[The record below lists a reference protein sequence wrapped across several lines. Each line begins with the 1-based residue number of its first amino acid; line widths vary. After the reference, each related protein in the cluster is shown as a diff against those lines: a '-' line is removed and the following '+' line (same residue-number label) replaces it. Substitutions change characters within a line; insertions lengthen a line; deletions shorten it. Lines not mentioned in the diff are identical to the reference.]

1 MENKIDGQGMSVA
14 QVFEDRYVID
24 YFQREYKW
32 EKKHIEQLLYDLDFA
47 FHESYQDGDTIDDIP
62 NYKPYF
68 MGPYIVSRHHTMYSL
83 IDGQQRLTSLTLL
96 LIYIVKHFPDTR
108 DDLEKLIYKRS
119 FKKESY
125 NLNIEGRE
133 RVMDF
138 LFKDVDFDRTNMSVS
153 EINILSR
160 YSDIEDLFPERL
172 RDSDKIILFSYWLL
186 NKVVLV
192 QILSYSDDNA
202 YTIFE
207 TMNDRGFN
215 LTSSEMLK
223 SLLLSKIKDAEVRRR
238 CDQKWKENIQR
249 LVSVDKDCEQDFFR
263 AWLRGRYL
271 INVKDTSDID
281 AIGIGF
287 HRWVKNNMKLF
298 KLTSDSKIESLITD
312 ELSFYISIFLS
323 IRVSETSSNGLY
335 TSIFVQNPYGVASS
349 LAYPLYLSVVNQS
362 DLQKDIQEKI
372 TLVSKA
378 LDTFVVRRILMH
390 QSVGQSSI
398 RGFMYSLILSVR
410 GFAIEDLKDNL
421 TSFLD
426 KYATMGQEIK
436 PDVVAHYP
444 YKFLRYFQYR
454 VNLYLESLLGDAQV
468 CGYSDSRRSV
478 LVDMMEG
485 RLELTAGIY
494 RTCYSPIYA
503 VALVWGNESTSFLK
517 RYRCLIDESDSKESK
532 ELLGKLDLSFEK
544 NIKKHLDSF
553 LHSLYDTLVSRI
565 WSIK

>member
-202 YTIFE
+202 YTIFD

-468 CGYSDSRRSV
+468 CGYSDSRHSV
-478 LVDMMEG
+478 LVDMLDE
-485 RLELTAGIY
+485 RLQLTAGIY

-503 VALVWGNESTSFLK
+503 VAMVWGSESMAFLK
-517 RYRCLIDESDSKESK
+517 RYRCLVDEPDSKES
-532 ELLGKLDLSFEK
+532 ELLLERLNLPKSKNSKTKLDA
-544 NIKKHLDSF
+544 F
-553 LHSLYDTLVSRI
+553 LHSLYDTLVSKI
-565 WSIK
+565 WNI

>member
-32 EKKHIEQLLYDLDFA
+32 EKKHIEQLIYDLDFA
-47 FHESYQDGDTIDDIP
+47 FHESYKDGDTIDDIP

-426 KYATMGQEIK
+426 KYTTMGQELK

-468 CGYSDSRRSV
+468 CSYSDSRHSV
-478 LVDMMEG
+478 LVDMLDE
-485 RLELTAGIY
+485 RLQLTAGIY

-503 VALVWGNESTSFLK
+503 VAMVWGSESMAFLK
-517 RYRCLIDESDSKESK
+517 RYRCLVDEPDSKES
-532 ELLGKLDLSFEK
+532 ELLLERLNLPKSKNSKTKLDA
-544 NIKKHLDSF
+544 F
-553 LHSLYDTLVSRI
+553 LHSLYDTLVSKI
-565 WSIK
+565 WNI

>member
-298 KLTSDSKIESLITD
+298 KLTSDCKIESLITD

-426 KYATMGQEIK
+426 KYATMGQELK

-468 CGYSDSRRSV
+468 CGYSDSRHSV
-478 LVDMMEG
+478 LVDMLDE
-485 RLELTAGIY
+485 RLQLTAGIY

-503 VALVWGNESTSFLK
+503 VAMVWGSESMAFLK
-517 RYRCLIDESDSKESK
+517 RYRCLVDEPDSKES
-532 ELLGKLDLSFEK
+532 ELLLERLNLPKSKNSKTKLDA
-544 NIKKHLDSF
+544 F
-553 LHSLYDTLVSRI
+553 LHSLYDTLVSKI
-565 WSIK
+565 WNI